1 MTSKSGG
8 YITRRLHVPHEV
20 WSQGGAK
27 LLNLP
32 EKVRVVEVL
41 CSALEE
47 VLNASNELTSGT
59 GVIDATSSCS
69 MTDVERW
76 LSKLD
81 EWNGVCESIVGS
93 IGKKLGVGEG
103 FGAKKSGGVTSWS
116 KFAHS
121 FNRMT
126 NGKNLDSPASYVAGL
141 TKLFQQAQILDDHTK
156 ALLSSPPLQLYIA
169 LPTDLRQILEL
180 RLKRSSEFFA
190 SVVLTFVVR
199 DLSQLLDKYVKKGEK
214 WLVE

>member
-27 LLNLP
+27 LLNIP

-47 VLNASNELTSGT
+47 VLTASNELTSGA
-59 GVIDATSSCS
+59 GVVDATSLCS
-69 MTDVERW
+69 RTEVERW

-103 FGAKKSGGVTSWS
+103 FGAKKSGGVSCTRNV
-116 KFAHS
+116 F
-121 FNRMT
+121 
-126 NGKNLDSPASYVAGL
+126 
-141 TKLFQQAQILDDHTK
+141 
-156 ALLSSPPLQLYIA
+156 
-169 LPTDLRQILEL
+169 
-180 RLKRSSEFFA
+180 
-190 SVVLTFVVR
+190 
-199 DLSQLLDKYVKKGEK
+199 
-214 WLVE
+214 